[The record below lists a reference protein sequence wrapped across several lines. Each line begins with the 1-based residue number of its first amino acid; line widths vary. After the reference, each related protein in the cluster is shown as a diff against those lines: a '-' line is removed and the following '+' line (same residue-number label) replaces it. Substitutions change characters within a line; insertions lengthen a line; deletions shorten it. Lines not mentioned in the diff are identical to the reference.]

1 NTLNKNQKS
10 FLWNLFYQRQAIRVP
25 YPPTHNFY
33 LPCITKRQDTPQ
45 QNIMDK
51 TALPEGTYKKVID

>member
-1 NTLNKNQKS
+1 MEFILSTTSHTSSNQ
-10 FLWNLFYQRQAIRVP
+10 
-25 YPPTHNFY
+25 PTHNFY